1 MRIEPV
7 HNLSG
12 GVMYLLGRCD
22 LGDIAKLNLALEHI
36 GKQQGVIL
44 LSNILPDTGR
54 ICSHRDINEFSIE
67 IGLAYQVVEKWAR
80 KKFSSREKLEDYE
93 KRLVEHSDEG
103 CLKHKTFSE
112 LQSIRQ
118 CALNIMRATKRG
130 KYGSRQAS
138 IFDKLYHPVYLDKY
152 WGKEVGLYHAAS
164 ELNIAAKAEIVSRV
178 KAKYR
183 MWRVK

>member
-12 GVMYLLGRCD
+12 GVKYLLGRSD
-22 LGDIAKLNLALEHI
+22 LNDIFKLNSALEHI
-36 GKQQGVIL
+36 SKQQGVIL
-44 LSNILPDTGR
+44 LSSILPDTGR
-54 ICSHRDINEFSIE
+54 TCSHRDLEEFSKE
-67 IGLAYQVVEKWAR
+67 IGLAYQIVEKWAR
-80 KKFSSREKLEDYE
+80 KKFSSRENLEDYE
-93 KRLVEHSDEG
+93 KYLAKHSSEG
-103 CLKHKTFSE
+103 CLKHKAFSE

-118 CALNIMRATKRG
+118 RALNIMRATKRG

-152 WGKEVGLYHAAS
+152 WGNKVELYHSAS
-164 ELNIAAKAEIVSRV
+164 KLNIAAKAEIVSRV
-178 KAKYR
+178 KVKYR